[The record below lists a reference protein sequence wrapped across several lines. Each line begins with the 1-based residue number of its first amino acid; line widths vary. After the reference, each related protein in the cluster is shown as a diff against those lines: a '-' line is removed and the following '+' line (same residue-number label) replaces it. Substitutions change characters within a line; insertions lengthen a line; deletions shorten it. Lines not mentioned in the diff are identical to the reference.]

1 MDMGPIG
8 VWSGE
13 LRAVEGG
20 ERAEVAA
27 ELDQLGYAAAWVPG
41 GLGADDPDPLRAFG
55 EMLDASSRLVL
66 ATGILSIWTTV
77 PATVAGGHAALVGKH
92 AGRFVLGLGVS
103 HPHLVE
109 RLGHQWERPLEKMAT
124 YLDGL
129 DRASPPVPEGER
141 VLAALGPRMLE
152 LSRDRAAGAHPY
164 LVSPDHTRRAREVLG
179 SGPLLAPEQKV
190 ILDGDAARARSL
202 ARERVAMYLGAPN
215 YRRNLLRMGFGP
227 DDLDNGGS
235 DRLVDSLVV
244 WGDLDAVAAR
254 VKEHHDAGA
263 DHVCLQ
269 VLLPERR
276 LPRDEWRR
284 LAEALVPGGR

>member
-1 MDMGPIG
+1 MGPIG

-13 LRAVEGG
+13 
-20 ERAEVAA
+20 RAETAA
-27 ELDQLGYAAAWVPG
+27 ELDQLGYAAAWLPA
-41 GLGADDPDPLRAFG
+41 GADEGRLEAFR

-77 PATVAGGHAALVGKH
+77 PETVASGQRALVEKH

-109 RLGHQWERPLEKMAT
+109 RLGQQWERPLDKMAA

-129 DRASPPVPEGER
+129 DRANPPVPAGER

-152 LSRDRAAGAHPY
+152 LSRDRAGGAHPY
-164 LVSPDHTRRAREVLG
+164 LVTPEHTRRAREVLG
-179 SGPLLAPEQKV
+179 PGPLLAPEQKV
-190 ILDGDAARARSL
+190 ILERDAARARSL

-215 YRRNLLRMGFGP
+215 YRRNLVRLGFGP
-227 DDLDNGGS
+227 DDLDHGGS
-235 DRLVDSLVV
+235 DRLVDALVV
-244 WGDLDAVAAR
+244 WGDPDAVVAR
-254 VKEHHDAGA
+254 VKEHRDAGA

-269 VLLPERR
+269 VLVPERR
-276 LPRDEWRR
+276 LPLDEWRQ
-284 LAEALVPGGR
+284 LADALLPEGR

>member
-1 MDMGPIG
+1 MDMGAIG

-13 LRAVEGG
+13 LRAVESG
-20 ERAEVAA
+20 ERTEAAA
-27 ELDQLGYAAAWVPG
+27 ELDDLGYAAAWVPAG
-41 GLGADDPDPLRAFG
+41 NDQGQLEAFR

-77 PATVAGGHAALVGKH
+77 PGTVAAGHAALVQKH
-92 AGRFVLGLGVS
+92 PGRFVLGLGVS

-109 RLGHQWERPLEKMAT
+109 RLGEQWERPLEKMAT

-129 DRASPPVPEGER
+129 DHASPPVPADER

-152 LSRDRAAGAHPY
+152 LARDRTGGAHPY
-164 LVSPDHTRRAREVLG
+164 LVSPEHTRRAREVLG
-179 SGPLLAPEQKV
+179 PGPLLAPEQKV
-190 ILDGDAARARSL
+190 ILDRDADRARSL

-215 YRRNLLRMGFGP
+215 YRRNLVRLGFGP
-227 DDLDNGGS
+227 DDLDHGGS
-235 DRLVDSLVV
+235 DRLVDTLVA
-244 WGDLDAVAAR
+244 WGDVDAVAAR
-254 VKEHHDAGA
+254 VKAHRDAGA

-276 LPRDEWRR
+276 LPRAEWRQ
-284 LAEALVPGGR
+284 LAEALLPQGR

>member
-1 MDMGPIG
+1 MEMGPIG

-13 LRAVEGG
+13 LRAVEKG
-20 ERAEVAA
+20 ERAEAAA
-27 ELDQLGYAAAWVPG
+27 ELDQLGYGAAWVPAG
-41 GLGADDPDPLRAFG
+41 GDEGQLQAFR

-77 PATVAGGHAALVGKH
+77 PETVASGHRALEQEH

-109 RLGHQWERPLEKMAT
+109 RIGQQWDRPLEKMAA

-129 DRASPPVPEGER
+129 DRARPPVPAGER

-152 LSRDRAAGAHPY
+152 LSRDRAGGAHPY
-164 LVSPDHTRRAREVLG
+164 LVTPEHTQRARKVLG
-179 SGPLLAPEQKV
+179 PGPLLAPEQKV
-190 ILDGDAARARSL
+190 ILETDAAHARSL

-215 YRRNLLRMGFGP
+215 YRRNLVRLGFGP
-227 DDLDNGGS
+227 DDLDHGGS
-235 DRLVDSLVV
+235 DRLVDALVV

-254 VKEHHDAGA
+254 VKEHRDAGA

-276 LPRDEWRR
+276 LPLAEWRQ
-284 LAEALVPGGR
+284 LAEALLPEGR

>member
-1 MDMGPIG
+1 MEMGPIG

-13 LRAVEGG
+13 LRAVESG
-20 ERAEVAA
+20 ERAEAAA
-27 ELDQLGYAAAWVPG
+27 ELDQLGYAAAWLPA
-41 GLGADDPDPLRAFG
+41 GADEGRLEAFR

-77 PATVAGGHAALVGKH
+77 PETVASGQRALVEKH

-109 RLGHQWERPLEKMAT
+109 RLGQQWERPLDKMAA

-129 DRASPPVPEGER
+129 DRANPPVPAGER

-152 LSRDRAAGAHPY
+152 LSRDRAGGAHPY
-164 LVSPDHTRRAREVLG
+164 LVTPEHTRRAREVLG
-179 SGPLLAPEQKV
+179 PGPLLAPEQKV
-190 ILDGDAARARSL
+190 ILERDAARARSL

-215 YRRNLLRMGFGP
+215 YRRNLVRLGFGP
-227 DDLDNGGS
+227 DDLDHGGS
-235 DRLVDSLVV
+235 DRLVDALVV
-244 WGDLDAVAAR
+244 WGDPDAVVAR
-254 VKEHHDAGA
+254 VKEHRDAGA

-269 VLLPERR
+269 VLVPERR
-276 LPRDEWRR
+276 LPLDEWRQ
-284 LAEALVPGGR
+284 LADALLPEGR

>member
-13 LRAVEGG
+13 LRGVESG
-20 ERAEVAA
+20 ERAEAAA
-27 ELDQLGYAAAWVPG
+27 ELDQLGYAAAWVPAG
-41 GLGADDPDPLRAFG
+41 DDRGQLIAFR
-55 EMLDASSRLVL
+55 EMLDASSKLVL
-66 ATGILSIWTTV
+66 ATGILSIWTTE
-77 PATVAGGHAALVGKH
+77 PGTVAGGHAALVGKH

-109 RLGHQWERPLEKMAT
+109 RQGHQWERPLEKMAT

-129 DRASPPVPEGER
+129 DRASPPVPAGER

-164 LVSPDHTRRAREVLG
+164 LVTPDHTRRAREVMG
-179 SGPLLAPEQKV
+179 PGPLLAPEQKV
-190 ILDGDAARARSL
+190 ILDDDATRARTL
-202 ARERVAMYLGAPN
+202 ARERIGFYLDAPN
-215 YRRNLLRMGFGP
+215 YRRNLLRLGFGP
-227 DDLDNGGS
+227 DDLENGGS

-244 WGDLDAVAAR
+244 WGGLDAVAAR

-263 DHVCLQ
+263 DHVCVQ
-269 VLLPERR
+269 VLVPERR
-276 LPRDEWRR
+276 LPRPEWRR